1 MHYHFSPQNL
11 QKPRKLAVR
20 HRLRLLRL
28 HNDLTQRQVAE
39 ALKLERSTYAY
50 YETGKC
56 QPSLDTLLKLADLYD
71 VSTDYLLGRISVEAP
86 EHPSTGR

>member
-1 MHYHFSPQNL
+1 MRYQFSPQNL
-11 QKPRKLAVR
+11 RKPRKLAAR
-20 HRLRLLRL
+20 HRL

-39 ALKLERSTYAY
+39 ALKLDRSSYAY

-86 EHPSTGR
+86 EHSSTVR